1 MYLTWALHELSL
13 KEGPGSA
20 VSGGDGCSTL
30 IFEFLGNF
38 ERVLRNFCLF
48 FLPLREY
55 VRMRKDLITKE
66 KEVKLIPGQKV
77 PSITGRICFLHQWT
91 NTAAVAALENFP
103 GILPLFLETQAGPLK
118 ARQAPLQSV

>member
-1 MYLTWALHELSL
+1 MYLTWTLHELSL

-66 KEVKLIPGQKV
+66 K
-77 PSITGRICFLHQWT
+77 
-91 NTAAVAALENFP
+91 
-103 GILPLFLETQAGPLK
+103 
-118 ARQAPLQSV
+118 